1 MGRISKVSFQEK
13 ISAVKDLLNGIRT
26 VGQISRILEV
36 NESTVRQWL
45 LLYETKGAEGLQY
58 SPYNLD
64 YPHEI
69 KLNAVRDYLE
79 GKASQR
85 EICKTY
91 QISSHGVL
99 QTWIKGS
106 NGHEVVVKSRYS
118 KGDGRMTS

>member
-13 ISAVKDLLNGIRT
+13 MRAVEDLLNGILT
-26 VGQISRILEV
+26 VSQISRILKV
-36 NESTVRQWL
+36 NISTVRQWL
-45 LLYETKGAEGLQY
+45 LLYETKGADGLQY
-58 SPYNLD
+58 SPYNSD

-99 QTWIKGS
+99 QKWIKGY
-106 NGHEVVVKSRYS
+106 NGHEVVVSRYS